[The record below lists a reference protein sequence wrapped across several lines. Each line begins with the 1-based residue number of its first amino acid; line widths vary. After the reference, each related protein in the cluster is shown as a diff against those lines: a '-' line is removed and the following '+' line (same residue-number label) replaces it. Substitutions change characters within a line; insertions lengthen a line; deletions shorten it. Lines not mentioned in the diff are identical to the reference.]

1 MQLTPF
7 QANLILSPSSG
18 TLMKQHWLR
27 FMVVLMV
34 SAFLPIQAVQ
44 AQKPSTRGSKSGLA
58 ARTWSKP
65 APHVYPS
72 VGSIERNDPALDTL
86 IAADAKIELLAS
98 GFSWSEGPVWVRRGA
113 YLLFSDVPRN
123 VVFKWKE
130 GERTSEYI
138 TPSGYTGAAPRTG
151 EPGSNG
157 LTLDSQGRLVLCQH
171 GDRQVARLETDRTFT
186 PLARYYRY
194 RRFNSPNDLVF
205 KSNGDLYFTD
215 PPYGL
220 PGGNDDPTKEL
231 MFSGVYRVK
240 PDGEITLMTRY
251 LTFPNGIALSPDE
264 STAYV
269 AISDP
274 KNAVIMAYD
283 LNADGTFSNGRVF
296 FDANSLLSGRKG
308 LPDGLKVDRAGNLF
322 ATGPGGVLIISPNAK
337 HLGTIN
343 TGEPTANCAWGN
355 DGSVLY
361 ITANDKLCRI
371 KTATKGKIP

>member
-1 MQLTPF
+1 MKQNCFRFLFVLALAGLLPF
-7 QANLILSPSSG
+7 QL
-18 TLMKQHWLR
+18 
-27 FMVVLMV
+27 
-34 SAFLPIQAVQ
+34 VQ
-44 AQKPSTRGSKSGLA
+44 AEKPARQRESKSA
-58 ARTWSKP
+58 SAVRTRSK
-65 APHVYPS
+65 AEPHVYPS
-72 VGSIERNDPALDTL
+72 LGTIERIDPALDAL

-98 GFSWSEGPVWVRRGA
+98 GFSWSEGPVWVRQGE

-130 GERTSEYI
+130 GERTSEYL
-138 TPSGYTGAAPRTG
+138 TPSGYTGTTPRTG

-157 LTLDSQGRLVLCQH
+157 LTLDAQGRLVLCQH
-171 GDRQVARLETDRTFT
+171 GDRQVARLEKNRTYT
-186 PLARYYRY
+186 LLARYFQY

-205 KSNGDLYFTD
+205 KSNGDLYVTD

-220 PGGNDDPTKEL
+220 AGGHDDPSKEL
-231 MFSGVYRVK
+231 MFHGVYRVK
-240 PDGEITLMTRY
+240 PDGEVTLMTRY

-269 AISDP
+269 AVSDP

-283 LNADGTFSNGRVF
+283 LNFDGTFSNSRVF
-296 FDANSLLSGRKG
+296 FDANPLLADRKG
-308 LPDGLKVDRAGNLF
+308 LPDGLKVDRLGNLF
-322 ATGPGGVLIISPNAK
+322 ATGPGGVLVISPK
-337 HLGTIN
+337 GRHLGTIN

-371 KTATKGKIP
+371 KTTTKGKLP